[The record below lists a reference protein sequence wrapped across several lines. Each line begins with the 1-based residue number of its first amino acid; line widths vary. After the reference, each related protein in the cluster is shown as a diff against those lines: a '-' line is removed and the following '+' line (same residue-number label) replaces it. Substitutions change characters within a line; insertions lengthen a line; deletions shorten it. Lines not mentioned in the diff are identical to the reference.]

1 MNRRIPHI
9 RRFAFTLVEV
19 MVATAITAFLFLM
32 MSGMWRGL
40 MGSMNDSLTDARI
53 SQEAHFVLEIM
64 RRDLGGFL
72 PGKEKEER
80 DENKLVGLLATG
92 SKQLMLCFDDDKAD
106 GEPEWGNPDT
116 VIVYEVQDE
125 QLLRIEQTDKGKFI
139 VVANNITDFTPTQL
153 ADGAQVDFTVTFEGI
168 SKTYTLICQ
177 GP

>member
-1 MNRRIPHI
+1 MNRRTPHI

-19 MVATAITAFLFLM
+19 MIATAITAFLFLM

-53 SQEAHFVLEIM
+53 AQEAHFVLEIM

-72 PGKEKEER
+72 PGKEKEKK

-92 SKQLMLCFDDDKAD
+92 SKQFMLCFDDDKAD
-106 GEPEWGNPDT
+106 GDPEWAKPDT

-125 QLLRIEQTDKGKFI
+125 QLLRIEQTDKGKYI
-139 VVANNITDFTPTQL
+139 VVASHVTNFTPTQL
-153 ADGAQVDFTVTFEGI
+153 ADGVRVDFTITIEDI